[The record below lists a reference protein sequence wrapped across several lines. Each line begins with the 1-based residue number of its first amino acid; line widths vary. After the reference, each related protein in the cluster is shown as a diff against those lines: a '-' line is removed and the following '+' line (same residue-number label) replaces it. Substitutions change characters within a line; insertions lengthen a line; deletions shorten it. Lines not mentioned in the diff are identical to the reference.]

1 MTVLIALDSFKGS
14 LSAREACDALA
25 AGIRSVSSA
34 DVTCMPIADGGDG
47 LIDCLSDTLL
57 ERGWQ
62 LTTTQALGPYGAE
75 VKPRYLL
82 KQSEA
87 VIEMA
92 EVCGLNLVEP
102 EKRHTLRAS
111 SFGLGEV
118 IADAVKHGARHI
130 TIGLGGSATND
141 LGLGC
146 LQALGVQFFDAEG
159 KLLPQPI
166 KASDLAKIA
175 DLSAEAFKNEFG
187 FLKVTAVC
195 DVDNPLLGMNGATNV
210 FAPQKGANAQEL
222 SEMEESMA
230 SAARV
235 LSSYWGVDVGNRK
248 GAGAAGGMG
257 AALMWFFNA
266 SVFSGI
272 EAVLD
277 ALEFNRILN
286 NVRFV
291 ITGEGSFD
299 SQSLSGKAPIGVLT
313 RARGQ
318 KKSVTLVAGQ
328 VQCGTDELRQLGF
341 DAAYELRS
349 FAGSDA
355 DSMRRSREVLFE
367 VGRRWAKDFKIPLI

>member
-14 LSAREACDALA
+14 LSAREACEALA
-25 AGIRSVSSA
+25 AGIHSVSSA

-355 DSMRRSREVLFE
+355 DSMRRSRELLFE

>member
-25 AGIRSVSSA
+25 AGIRSFSSA

-166 KASDLAKIA
+166 KASDLAKIE

>member
-1 MTVLIALDSFKGS
+1 M
-14 LSAREACDALA
+14 
-25 AGIRSVSSA
+25 
-34 DVTCMPIADGGDG
+34 
-47 LIDCLSDTLL
+47 
-57 ERGWQ
+57 
-62 LTTTQALGPYGAE
+62 
-75 VKPRYLL
+75 
-82 KQSEA
+82 
-87 VIEMA
+87 
-92 EVCGLNLVEP
+92 
-102 EKRHTLRAS
+102 
-111 SFGLGEV
+111 
-118 IADAVKHGARHI
+118 IADAVRRGARQI
-130 TIGLGGSATND
+130 RIGLGGSATND

-146 LQALGVQFFDAEG
+146 MQALGVQFFDAEG
-159 KLLPQPI
+159 KLMPKPI

-195 DVDNPLLGMNGATNV
+195 DVDNPLLGINGATNV

-222 SEMEESMA
+222 SEMEESMT

-235 LSSYWGVDVGNRK
+235 LSSYWGVEVGNKK

-291 ITGEGSFD
+291 ITGEGSFN

-355 DSMRRSREVLFE
+355 DSMRRSRELLFE

>member
-14 LSAREACDALA
+14 LSAREACEALA
-25 AGIRSVSSA
+25 AGIQSVSSA

-318 KKSVTLVAGQ
+318 KKSVTLMAGQ

-355 DSMRRSREVLFE
+355 DSMRRSRELLFE

>member
-14 LSAREACDALA
+14 LSAREACEALA
-25 AGIRSVSSA
+25 AGIHSVSSA

-57 ERGWQ
+57 ERGWE
-62 LTTTQALGPYGAE
+62 LCTARALGPYGAE

-102 EKRHTLRAS
+102 EKRHTLSAS

-355 DSMRRSREVLFE
+355 DSMRRSRELLFE

>member
-57 ERGWQ
+57 ERGWA
-62 LTTTQALGPYGAE
+62 LCTAQALGPYGNPVQA
-75 VKPRYLL
+75 RYLL

-92 EVCGLNLVEP
+92 EVCGLNLAEP
-102 EKRHTLRAS
+102 GKRHVVKS
-111 SFGLGEV
+111 STFGLGQV
-118 IADAVKHGARHI
+118 IADAVRRGARQI
-130 TIGLGGSATND
+130 RIGLGGSATND

-146 LQALGVQFFDAEG
+146 MQALGVQFFDAEG
-159 KLLPQPI
+159 KLMPKPI

-175 DLSAEAFKNEFG
+175 DLSAETFKNEFG
-187 FLKVTAVC
+187 FLKITAVC
-195 DVDNPLLGMNGATNV
+195 DVDNPLLGINGATNV

-299 SQSLSGKAPIGVLT
+299 SQSLSGKAPYGVLK
-313 RARGQ
+313 RALAQ
-318 KKSVTLVAGQ
+318 KKSVTLVAGRIRS
-328 VQCGTDELRQLGF
+328 GADELRQLGF

-349 FAGSDA
+349 FAESDA
-355 DSMRRSREVLFE
+355 DSMRRSRELIFE
-367 VGRRWAKDFKIPLI
+367 VGRRWAKDFKIHSI

>member
-1 MTVLIALDSFKGS
+1 MTVLIALDSFKRS
-14 LSAREACDALA
+14 LSAREACEALA
-25 AGIRSVSSA
+25 AGIHSVSSA

-355 DSMRRSREVLFE
+355 DSMRRSRELLFE